1 MPDSPLVVIT
11 GPTASGKSALA
22 IELARAIGGEI
33 VGADSRHVYR
43 GMDVGT
49 GKETIDERRGVPFH
63 VVDVV
68 DPDEPWTLA
77 DYQREAGAAVD
88 ATAARGH
95 VPLLVGGTGLYV
107 QAIAEGLRIPP
118 VPPQPELRAEL
129 EERVRSRGL
138 DSLLAELERLDPA
151 AAAVIDRRNPRR
163 VIRAIEVSRV
173 LGLPFSQARQR
184 RPRHPSPLIVA
195 LDADRAV
202 LHRLADERVE
212 RMFARGFVEEVRHLL
227 ARYDPSLPS
236 FSAVGYR
243 EVAALVRG
251 EASLPEA
258 VARVK
263 QATHAYQ
270 RRQLTWLRKVEGVR
284 WVNPTDPSAAAR
296 VLGWVRAYLDSAP
309 TEVTSDVP

>member
-22 IELARAIGGEI
+22 VELARRIGGEI

-49 GKETIDERRGVPFH
+49 GKDTVAERRGIPFH
-63 VVDVV
+63 VVDVA
-68 DPDEPWTLA
+68 DPDEPWTLT
-77 DYQREAGAAVD
+77 DYQRVAEAAIDAA
-88 ATAARGH
+88 ARRGH

-107 QAIAEGLRIPP
+107 QAIAEGLGPPP

-129 EERVRSRGL
+129 EEWVRSEGIE
-138 DSLLAELERLDPA
+138 SLVDELERLDPA
-151 AAAVIDRRNPRR
+151 TAAVIDRRNPRR
-163 VIRAIEVSRV
+163 VIRAIEVGRV
-173 LGLPFSQARQR
+173 LGVPFSQARR
-184 RPRHPSPLIVA
+184 RRLRDPAPFIVA
-195 LDADRAV
+195 LDTDRAV

-212 RMFARGFVEEVRHLL
+212 RMFAMGFVEEVRRLL
-227 ARYDPSLPS
+227 MRYDPSLPS

-243 EVAALVRG
+243 DV
-251 EASLPEA
+251 ASLIRGGLGMSETM
-258 VARVK
+258 ARVQ

-284 WVNPTDPSAAAR
+284 WLDPTDVGASAKLTVA
-296 VLGWVRAYLDSAP
+296 VRAYLDVEP
-309 TEVTSDVP
+309 PRQ